1 MHCPSATGSRL
12 RDRYRG
18 GRQQG
23 ENPVRFREIAEQQ
36 PGLGAAATRRSPTRA
51 GSAGRQIP
59 NPAAGDAAADEDTSS
74 PTSGGNASQPK
85 TTSQVKHSGASRAGF
100 GLSSPGRRRP
110 GSPESMCGRRPVTSV
125 FGRTGDIFIGW
136 THKFSG

>member
-36 PGLGAAATRRSPTRA
+36 PRLGAAATRRSPTRA
-51 GSAGRQIP
+51 GSAGPQIP
-59 NPAAGDAAADEDTSS
+59 NPAAGDAAADQDTSG

-85 TTSQVKHSGASRAGF
+85 TTSQVKHSGARAPASASAAPDGAD
-100 GLSSPGRRRP
+100 PAAVNP
-110 GSPESMCGRRPVTSV
+110 CAVAAQ
-125 FGRTGDIFIGW
+125 
-136 THKFSG
+136 